1 MNMDKK
7 NIQEDIKKLAIA
19 RINAF
24 SDDLGII
31 IGNKEYTKKEILDS
45 IEKGGETGQEVIDTQ
60 IEYLRDMAS
69 GAIYENL

>member
-1 MNMDKK
+1 MGER

-31 IGNKEYTKKEILDS
+31 IGNKKYTKKEILDS
-45 IEKGGETGQEVIDTQ
+45 IEKGDEIGREVIDVQ

-69 GAIYENL
+69 GAIYENS

>member
-1 MNMDKK
+1 MNMEKK

-31 IGNKEYTKKEILDS
+31 IGNKKYTKKEILNS
-45 IEKGGETGQEVIDTQ
+45 IENGDETGQEVIDAQ

-69 GAIYENL
+69 GAIYENS